1 MSLFV
6 LKNPMRIW
14 LITAVVFT
22 FLLSMGKNF
31 EILNRLLYDYFPLFN
46 KFRTPNSVLSITQIF
61 IPLGA
66 ILGLS
71 QLLKSSE
78 DRNKYL
84 KPLLISGGI
93 LSVLCLF
100 VAVIGPGFFNFS
112 TPNDGGYSEAIQK
125 AIIEDREALMVGS
138 AWRSLIYIIITGGV
152 LYAFLKSKLS
162 ATFATGIIAV
172 LAVFDLF
179 QIDKMYLNNETF
191 VSQRNYEKEFEP
203 RAVDIQILND
213 KDPNFRVFDITT
225 DPFNSAKASYFHKTI
240 GGYHAAKLQRYQ
252 DMIDRHISKNSMSVL
267 NMLNTKYFI
276 VNDEHNG
283 ESVQRNPAALGNAW
297 YVNSVKLVDSAND
310 EIGAL
315 DSIDPAGVA
324 VVHKEFEDYV
334 KGLNLAKEGDIVL
347 TSYAPNRLVY
357 KSDSKS
363 DQFAVFSEI
372 WYGPDKGWKAYVD
385 GKEVEHIRVNYVLR
399 GMKTPAGKHEIV
411 FEFHPSKYY
420 IGEKISLASSII
432 LLILGLMF
440 AWKSLFASV
449 KL

>member
-1 MSLFV
+1 
-6 LKNPMRIW
+6 
-14 LITAVVFT
+14 
-22 FLLSMGKNF
+22 
-31 EILNRLLYDYFPLFN
+31 
-46 KFRTPNSVLSITQIF
+46 
-61 IPLGA
+61 
-66 ILGLS
+66 
-71 QLLKSSE
+71 
-78 DRNKYL
+78 
-84 KPLLISGGI
+84 
-93 LSVLCLF
+93 
-100 VAVIGPGFFNFS
+100 
-112 TPNDGGYSEAIQK
+112 
-125 AIIEDREALMVGS
+125 
-138 AWRSLIYIIITGGV
+138 